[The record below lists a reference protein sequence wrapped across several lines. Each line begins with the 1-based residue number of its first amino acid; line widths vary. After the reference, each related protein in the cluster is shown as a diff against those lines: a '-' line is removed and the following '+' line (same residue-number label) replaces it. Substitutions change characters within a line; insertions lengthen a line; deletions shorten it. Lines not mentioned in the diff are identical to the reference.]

1 MKTITKFAL
10 SAVFIAAAIIS
21 PIANAAMLETL
32 QAAAMDMHKMSAGD
46 AAAPHGESAK
56 IGDLEVTGA
65 FTKAM
70 LPGQPVGGGYFTVRN
85 NGKTDDMLVSISSPA
100 AGTVEM
106 HEMAMQGEVMKMR
119 KLEGGIAIPAG
130 KSVELTPGGL
140 HLMFMQVKEPFKAG
154 GQVPVTLTFEKAGKV
169 DITLPVE
176 AAGPG
181 GQKHN

>member
-1 MKTITKFAL
+1 MDAVTAWGYSMKTFTKRAFLGIFAATTIAF
-10 SAVFIAAAIIS
+10 SAAA
-21 PIANAAMLETL
+21 
-32 QAAAMDMHKMSAGD
+32 HD
-46 AAAPHGESAK
+46 APAK
-56 IGDLEVTGA
+56 VGDLEITRA

-70 LPGQPVGGGYFTVRN
+70 LPGQPVGGGYLTIK
-85 NGKTDDMLVSISSPA
+85 NGGKSDDMLVSVSSAA

-119 KLEGGIAIPAG
+119 KLDTGITIPAG
-130 KSVELTPGGL
+130 KTVELTPGGL
-140 HLMFMQVKEPFKAG
+140 HLMFMKVKEPFKQG

-181 GQKHN
+181 GHEHK